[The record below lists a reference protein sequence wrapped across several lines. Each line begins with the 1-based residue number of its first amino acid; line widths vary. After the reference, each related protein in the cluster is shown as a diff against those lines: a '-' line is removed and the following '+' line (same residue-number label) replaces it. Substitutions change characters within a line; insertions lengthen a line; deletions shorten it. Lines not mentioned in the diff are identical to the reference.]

1 MQVSLSAILAAALLT
16 GFAAN
21 ATAADDALL
30 KRAEQLIA
38 AHKSTD
44 AYELLKPEM
53 EARAGEPQFD
63 YLLGVACLDSGK
75 PTEAVFALERV
86 IDSQPDNAKARAELA
101 RAYYELGENDA
112 AKEEFSKV
120 EAYNPPAGVQQTI
133 DRYMSAIEQRLDT
146 TRTRY
151 NIFVESGFGY
161 DSNVNSAT
169 DNNQVVLPGLG
180 GLVFTL
186 SSLSRARESG
196 IWDIKTG
203 ANFSSPLRSN
213 LTLFGGA
220 SLDHRLAVNDGQFT
234 QFIADGNLGLQLT
247 RGDDAYRFSAQAQ
260 RFDVGGTPNREL
272 GGFTGQW
279 QRKLS
284 DATQVTAFGQFALI
298 SFPDQSVRDVNRY
311 TGGVGGVHAFGG
323 KGSPVVYASAFAGIE
338 DEQHSF
344 KNIGRTL
351 LGGRVGG
358 QYTFNARTVGFAS
371 LDYQHSFYGGKEPLF
386 AENRDEDFVSVGAGV
401 RYAFFKSFTVRP
413 EIAYSVSD
421 STIPIFSY
429 DRWTAIVTFRND
441 F

>member
-1 MQVSLSAILAAALLT
+1 MQVSLRALLAAALLT
-16 GFAAN
+16 GFAAKV
-21 ATAADDALL
+21 TAADDALL

-38 AHKSTD
+38 AQKSTE
-44 AYELLKPEM
+44 AYELLKPEL
-53 EARAGEPQFD
+53 ETRAGEPQFD
-63 YLLGVACLDSGK
+63 YLLGVASLDSGK
-75 PTEAVFALERV
+75 PSEAVFALERV

-112 AKEEFSKV
+112 AKEEFKKV
-120 EAYNPPAGVQQTI
+120 ESYNPPAGVQQTI
-133 DRYMSAIEQRLDT
+133 DHFMSAIEQRLDT

-151 NIFVESGFGY
+151 NVFVESGFGY

-169 DNNQVVLPGLG
+169 DDNQVVLPGLG

-186 SSLSRARESG
+186 SSVSRARDSG
-196 IWDIKTG
+196 IWDIKGG

-247 RGDDAYRFSAQAQ
+247 RGNDAYRLTAQAQ
-260 RFDVGGTPNREL
+260 RFDVNGPNRDL

-284 DATQVTAFGQFALI
+284 DTTQVTAFGQFAVI
-298 SFPDQSVRDVNRY
+298 RFPGQSVRDVNRY
-311 TGGVGGVHAFGG
+311 TGGVGGVHAYGG
-323 KGSPVVYASAFAGIE
+323 KGSPVVYASVFAGVE

-344 KNIGRTL
+344 KNIGRSL
-351 LGGRVGG
+351 VGGRVGG
-358 QYTFNARTVGFAS
+358 QYTFNARTVGYAS
-371 LDYQHSFYGGKEPLF
+371 VDYQHSFYGGKEPLF
-386 AENRDEDFVSVGAGV
+386 AENRDEDFVNVGAGV
-401 RYAFFKSFTVRP
+401 RYAFFKSWTVRP